1 MPPKLRLSDE
11 PGRIAALNRLCVLDT
26 CREDQFDSITSL
38 VGTVLNAPVA
48 AVSLVD
54 VNRQWFKSIN
64 GLAITETPRSLSF
77 CDHTIRGGEP
87 MNIADTRLDARF
99 ATNDLVTSEPFIRA
113 YLGAPLTMNDGYN
126 VGALCAL
133 DHRPRNFTSE
143 QERILTKFAR
153 LVVDELEL
161 RHMADHDHLTGALTR
176 RAFLERLGQLRR
188 EDDQRSVLAIF
199 DLDHFKAV
207 NDRFGHP
214 VGDEVLSAVAQ
225 VCKSRLTRGDV
236 FGRVGGEE
244 FGLLLTEVSLVEAFT
259 RIESMRVAIGRLSFA
274 ASEELTMTASFVLLE
289 LDEHSP
295 SSAMAIADAALY
307 SAKRSGRNQS
317 VNAADLLVAA

>member
-1 MPPKLRLSDE
+1 MPRELRLSDE

-26 CREDQFDSITSL
+26 CHEKRFDSITSL
-38 VGTVLNAPVA
+38 VGAVLDVPVA

-54 VNRQWFKSIN
+54 VNRQWFKSIR
-64 GLAITETPRSLSF
+64 GLPITETPRSLSF

-99 ATNDLVTSEPFIRA
+99 ARNGLVISEPFFRA
-113 YLGAPLTMNDGYN
+113 YLGAPLTLNDGYN

-133 DHRPRNFTSE
+133 DYRARKFTSE
-143 QERILTKFAR
+143 QESILTKFAR

-161 RHMADHDHLTGALTR
+161 RQLADLDHLTGALTR
-176 RAFLERLGQLRR
+176 RAFLERLGKVRR
-188 EDDQRSVLAIF
+188 ENDRRSVLAIF

-236 FGRVGGEE
+236 FGRLGGEE
-244 FGLLLTEVSLVEAFT
+244 FGLLLTEVSLAEAFT

-274 ASEELTMTASFVLLE
+274 ASQELTITASFGLVRLS
-289 LDEHSP
+289 EHSP
-295 SSAMAIADAALY
+295 SSAIAIADAALY

-317 VNAADLLVAA
+317 VTAADLLVAA